1 LPSAPNIINID
12 EDGCEGDVVGHTSR
26 EQFKVLR
33 MVKVFAMFSF
43 ALFLVGLAHV
53 LQATG
58 DPAVGGAA
66 GLTAL
71 ALSLAMILEG
81 QANLKR

>member
-1 LPSAPNIINID
+1 M
-12 EDGCEGDVVGHTSR
+12 VGHTKQQNR
-26 EQFKVLR
+26 KILQQI
-33 MVKVFAMFSF
+33 KVFAMFSI
-43 ALFLVGLAHV
+43 ALFFVGLAHV

-71 ALSLAMILEG
+71 ALSLAMILEA
-81 QANLKR
+81 QES